1 MEHTL
6 GRVGVWLGPL
16 SLAAASEERAAV
28 QELELRRAWL
38 ESEEAERGAEQA
50 IPLNIG
56 HDEVARPESSRAERS
71 SSFSVVSGFSR

>member
-1 MEHTL
+1 VAE
-6 GRVGVWLGPL
+6 RDAADAAPPVGP
-16 SLAAASEERAAV
+16 AV

-38 ESEEAERGAEQA
+38 AGEEAEGGAEQA

-56 HDEVARPESSRAERS
+56 HGEVARPESSRAERL